1 MTQMPR
7 FSKREE
13 GSTLML
19 ALVGLVFLTV
29 VGLSLAVV
37 TETEMLIGG
46 NEQISGETF
55 YASEVG
61 VSAAVTQLLVENNL
75 DRRAFAIPVKNG
87 DEDRFLGDKLLG
99 YSVDFTPVYP
109 VHFSN
114 AAYSTANVGGNSE
127 MLSVFFKTSS
137 RARRMAWDPAQSVP
151 DCDGQ
156 RAGAGP
162 VDEFSEIQAE
172 TVIDYSFFVTPI
184 TQIEIGA
191 LEAGH
196 RRVDQFGCEAERD
209 ENDYGQTL
217 PGSDDDSG
225 DSGDGGDG
233 DDGG

>member
-1 MTQMPR
+1 MTHMSR

-13 GSTLML
+13 GSTLLL

-37 TETEMLIGG
+37 TETEMLIGT
-46 NEQISGETF
+46 NEQIAGETF
-55 YASEVG
+55 YAAEVA
-61 VSAAVTQLLVENNL
+61 VSTAVTQLLVENNL
-75 DRRAFAIPVKNG
+75 DRRAFAIPAKNG
-87 DEDRFLGDKLLG
+87 DNDRFMGDQVLG

-127 MLSVFFKTSS
+127 MLSVFFKTSA
-137 RARRMAWDPAQSVP
+137 RARRMAWDPAQQVP

-156 RAGAGP
+156 LAGAGP
-162 VDEFSEIQAE
+162 VDEFANIQAE
-172 TVIDYSFFVTPI
+172 KIIDYAFFVTPI

-196 RRVDQFGCEAERD
+196 RRVDQFGCEAEKD
-209 ENDYGQTL
+209 DNEYGQTL
-217 PGSDDDSG
+217 PSND
-225 DSGDGGDG
+225 GDGGDG
-233 DDGG
+233 GDGADGGDGG